1 MEVSERS
8 QAGVDIRAARIVARL
23 FDRERLIIGQPV
35 DAPVLSGDANRRCLG
50 ARVCKSRDAHV
61 LEAAQP
67 AERVDALRGGLT
79 AELARELLRDGIVR
93 KTVGVLLRF
102 EPDRVVAVSV
112 HFPLLSLVASVPT
125 RRSAEAKSSRRL
137 ARLFG

>member
-1 MEVSERS
+1 
-8 QAGVDIRAARIVARL
+8 
-23 FDRERLIIGQPV
+23 
-35 DAPVLSGDANRRCLG
+35 
-50 ARVCKSRDAHV
+50 VCKSRDAHV